1 MTILEKIQ
9 RALSPRKKVRITR
22 PYPGDPLCNGF
33 ILGVSET
40 WVLVHQFHDFSP
52 DGYTTLRLRDIS
64 KCRSG
69 KTEHVF
75 ESMLAGEGTLEQVG
89 ISYQIDLTSTRSI
102 LEGLQTLGRN
112 VIVECEHRKNPD
124 TDGFYVGQIVK
135 IDKEQLW
142 FVCFDVRGQWDD
154 EGIRIPMADI
164 TKIQFDTPYVNTF
177 SKYLT
182 PLRPRL
188 HD

>member
-1 MTILEKIQ
+1 MTTLEKIQ
-9 RALSPRKKVRITR
+9 RAVTTRNKVRVTR
-22 PYPGDPLCNGF
+22 SYPGEPLCNGF

-40 WVLVHQFHDFSP
+40 WALVQQFHDFSP
-52 DGYTTLRLRDIS
+52 EGYTTLRLGDIS

-69 KTEHVF
+69 KTERVF
-75 ESMLAGEGTLEQVG
+75 ESILAGEGTLEQVG
-89 ISYQIDLTSTRSI
+89 ISYQIDLTSTRAI
-102 LEGLQTLGRN
+102 LESLHSFGRN

-124 TDGFYVGQIVK
+124 ADEFYIGQIVK
-135 IDKEQLW
+135 IDKNQLW
-142 FVCFDVRGQWDD
+142 FVCFDVRGQWDT
-154 EGIRIPMADI
+154 EGIRIPIAGI

>member
-1 MTILEKIQ
+1 MTISEKMQ
-9 RALSPRKKVRITR
+9 RAVSTRKKVRVTR
-22 PYPGDPLCNGF
+22 SYPGEALCNGF

-52 DGYTTLRLRDIS
+52 EGYTTLRLRDIS

-69 KTEHVF
+69 KTEQVF
-75 ESMLAGEGTLEQVG
+75 ESMLAAEGILEQVG
-89 ISYQIDLTSTRSI
+89 ISYQIDLTSTHSI
-102 LEGLQTLGRN
+102 LENLQALGRN
-112 VIVECEHRKNPD
+112 VIIECEHRKDPD
-124 TDGFYVGQIVK
+124 SDEFYVGQIVK
-135 IDKEQLW
+135 IDKERLW
-142 FVCFDVRGQWDD
+142 FVCFDVRGQWDE
-154 EGIRIPMADI
+154 EGILIPLADI
-164 TKIQFDTPYVNTF
+164 TKIQFDTPYVNIF